1 MKPLRDPFADTAPQ
15 LPPTCDRRNGERIT
29 LSIPVRVLSFGPL
42 AERSENAI
50 CTDLSEGGM
59 AFETAAELNVG
70 EVVIL
75 EFQLKGETPYR
86 CHARLTY
93 RLGRRYGGYFL
104 GGR

>member
-1 MKPLRDPFADTAPQ
+1 MKPLRNSCLDSAPET
-15 LPPTCDRRNGERIT
+15 PPAFDRRSTDR
-29 LSIPVRVLSFGPL
+29 LALRIPVRVLSYS
-42 AERSENAI
+42 AASERSEDAI

-59 AFETAAELNVG
+59 AFETPAQLNVG

-75 EFQLKGETPYR
+75 EFRLRGEAPYR

-93 RLGRRYGGYFL
+93 RMGARYGGYFL